1 MPGTILDIK
10 VKPGD
15 TVSAGQVVLILEA
28 MKMENEIL
36 APTDGVVDTIQVSKG
51 SSVNAGDVLMSIK

>member
-1 MPGTILDIK
+1 
-10 VKPGD
+10 
-15 TVSAGQVVLILEA
+15 